1 MDEYKRRVADVYERD
16 ISEGDRMLD
25 VVVVGIGGDD
35 CVVSAAAG
43 GINGC
48 HEKNILIQK
57 CE

>member
-48 HEKNILIQK
+48 HEKK
-57 CE
+57 YFDSKM

>member
-16 ISEGDRMLD
+16 IAEGDRVLD

-43 GINGC
+43 GIFGC
-48 HEKNILIQK
+48 DENSILIQK
-57 CE
+57 CK